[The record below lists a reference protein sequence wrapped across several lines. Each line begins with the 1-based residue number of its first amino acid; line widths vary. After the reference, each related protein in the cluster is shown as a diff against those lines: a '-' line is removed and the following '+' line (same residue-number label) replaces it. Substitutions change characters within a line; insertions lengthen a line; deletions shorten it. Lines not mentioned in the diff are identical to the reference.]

1 MRHLAQ
7 SHVQPTCG
15 EDTSPQSG
23 AHQSI
28 ARRVVG
34 FTLVELLVVIGIIA
48 LLISILLPA
57 LGKAREQSVSLKC
70 KSNMRQLGLAVR
82 MYATANKDTLIP
94 VYSLELPRIDP
105 ATPGQAVYWPVLL
118 VRANIIKDGFP
129 IRSANDGW
137 NMSSAF
143 VCPNTPQVGQ
153 NVWPPA
159 AQLGFPNVVGNDG
172 MQRYAWY
179 QPPFG
184 AIRQWVDCS
193 YAMNA
198 TDARQS
204 DAESFYP
211 GRSAIGPDVLAGAPA
226 EARRPL
232 LKFSQIRRS
241 SEVVFLVDGS
251 GYNLVNNAY
260 RIAGARHGGKDFKPS
275 DPWRTGSVNV
285 TFADGH
291 VESVSKKQ
299 IPYQTTLFGQA
310 GYTWPLMV
318 YK

>member
-1 MRHLAQ
+1 MRRSVLSTPVPSRPAGVI
-7 SHVQPTCG
+7 ST
-15 EDTSPQSG
+15 
-23 AHQSI
+23 
-28 ARRVVG
+28 ARRAIG

-48 LLISILLPA
+48 LLISILLPT

-70 KSNMRQLGLAVR
+70 KSNMRQLGLAIR
-82 MYATANKDTLIP
+82 MYANANKDTLVP
-94 VYSLELPRIDP
+94 VYALENPS
-105 ATPGQAVYWPVLL
+105 AQAVYWPIIL

-129 IRSANDGW
+129 IRSSNDGW

-143 VCPNTPQVGQ
+143 VCPNTQQAAQ
-153 NVWPPA
+153 NVWATP
-159 AQLGFPNVVGNDG
+159 LGYPNVVGNDG
-172 MQRYAWY
+172 MQRYQWL

-184 AIRQWVDCS
+184 AQRTWVDCS

-204 DAESFYP
+204 EAESFYP
-211 GRSAIGPDVLAGAPA
+211 GRSTAAADVVQAAPA

-232 LKFSQIRRS
+232 LKLSQIRRS
-241 SEVVFLVDGS
+241 SEVLFLVDGS

-260 RIAGARHGGKDFKPS
+260 RIAGERHGGKDFKAT

-285 TFADGH
+285 TFVDGH

-299 IPYQTTLFGQA
+299 IPYQPTLFGQA
-310 GYTWPLMV
+310 GFTWPLMV